1 MTKASARIMVTGA
14 KGFVGRHLVAHLA
27 TRFPAARLF
36 TDPVDVTDRA
46 ALDTAIRDF
55 RPDFCFHLAAVSAVP
70 DAQHDPDRAFSVNL
84 GGTLTLARAL
94 LDHAPECRL
103 IHAGSADCYG
113 ASFRSGTPLDETA
126 ALSPLNTYAASKA
139 AADLALGAMAAES
152 GLRVLRFRPF
162 NHTGPGQSGR
172 FALAS
177 FAAQLRR
184 IARGD
189 AASVLRVGNLDAR
202 RDILHVEDVVEAY
215 ARGLERF
222 DRLPPA
228 TVLNLCSGTTRRIGD
243 VLDAMVAASGLDVR
257 IETDPARLRAA
268 DIPEAAG
275 DASRAARLLDW
286 HPAHDLDDIIRA
298 LLAPPSER

>member
-1 MTKASARIMVTGA
+1 MAPTRIMVTGA
-14 KGFVGRHLVAHLA
+14 GGFVGRHLMARLA
-27 TRFPAARLF
+27 TRFPAALLV
-36 TDPVDVTDRA
+36 TDPVDVTDPA
-46 ALDTAIRDF
+46 AIDAAIRDL
-55 RPDFCFHLAAVSAVP
+55 RPEACFHLAAIAAVP
-70 DAQHDPDRAFSVNL
+70 AARRDPARAFAVNL

-94 LDHAPECRL
+94 LDHAPACRL

-113 ASFRSGTPLDETA
+113 ASFRSGVPLDEA
-126 ALSPLNTYAASKA
+126 APLAPLNTYAASKA

-162 NHTGPGQSGR
+162 NHAGPGQSEH

-184 IARGD
+184 IAHG
-189 AASVLRVGNLDAR
+189 AAAPVLRVGNLDAR

-215 ARGLERF
+215 ADGLARF

-228 TVLNLCSGTTRRIGD
+228 SVLNLCSGTTRRIGD
-243 VLDAMVAASGLDVR
+243 VLTAMIAASGLDVR
-257 IETDPARLRAA
+257 IETDPARLRPA

-275 DASRAARLLDW
+275 DASLARRLLDW
-286 HPAHDLDDIIRA
+286 RPRRDLDAVVRA
-298 LLAPPSER
+298 LLAPSER